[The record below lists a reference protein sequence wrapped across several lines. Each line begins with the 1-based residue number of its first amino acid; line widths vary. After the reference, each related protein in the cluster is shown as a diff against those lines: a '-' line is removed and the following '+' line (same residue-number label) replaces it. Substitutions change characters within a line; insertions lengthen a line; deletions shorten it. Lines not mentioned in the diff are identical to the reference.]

1 MRKKAT
7 NTTKVAELPLESAA
21 TDTPTT
27 TPVITA
33 TSAANE
39 ADTANVVADVPA
51 EPILATDLATN
62 PASSPEEL
70 APSEDAQTAP
80 VLAVVSAENPSSSS
94 KAKKTKLVR
103 DSFTMPDK
111 EYAQIDQIKKRLLTQ
126 GRAAKKSELLRAGLA
141 QLMALDDAALLTALE
156 QLEVIKTGRKAKNAK

>member
-1 MRKKAT
+1 MRKKT
-7 NTTKVAELPLESAA
+7 TSTTKVAELPLESTA
-21 TDTPTT
+21 TDTPAT
-27 TPVITA
+27 TPVVAA
-33 TSAANE
+33 TSAVNE
-39 ADTANVVADVPA
+39 ADTTKVVANVPA
-51 EPILATDLATN
+51 APILATDLATN

-70 APSEDAQTAP
+70 APSEEAQTAP
-80 VLAVVSAENPSSSS
+80 MLAVVSAENPSSN
-94 KAKKTKLVR
+94 KTKKTKLVR